1 MTEVR
6 ICEFCGHHNPMS
18 IMACEECGADLAF
31 VQPTE
36 VSEDSD
42 RVWSLVSKKTG
53 QVFPITTAIEIG
65 RMSSDLAFLLN
76 ESNYTSRYHANLE
89 VTAEGLFVTDK
100 SSNGTSINGSK
111 LEKNIKCELYN
122 GDELS
127 FADVAFVVKCDAD
140 AN

>member
-53 QVFPITTAIEIG
+53 QVFPITAAIEIG

-89 VTAEGLFVTDK
+89 VTAEGLFVTYK